1 MKLRVALLTMVAAA
15 GVLASIA
22 VAKPPPGHGN
32 PHQGSTT
39 GTTTGTTTTGTTT
52 TTKKGHGK
60 SGDHGQAAKVLVCHK
75 VGNGHY
81 VLVKV
86 SAHSAPAKGK
96 HGGDVL
102 ATNGTCP
109 GPLQGHGSKTTT
121 GSTTTATT
129 TTVATTTTT
138 S

>member
-1 MKLRVALLTMVAAA
+1 MKLRVALLALMALA

-39 GTTTGTTTTGTTT
+39 TGTTATTGTTT
-52 TTKKGHGK
+52 TTSGHGHGHGK
-60 SGDHGQAAKVLVCHK
+60 KTGKVLVCHK

-81 VLVKV
+81 VLVRV
-86 SAHSAPAKGK
+86 SANSALAKGK
-96 HGGDVL
+96 NKNDVL
-102 ATNGTCP
+102 AVNGTCP
-109 GPLQGHGSKTTT
+109 GPIQGHGGNTT
-121 GSTTTATT
+121 GTTKTGTDETTTA
-129 TTVATTTTT
+129 ATTT

>member
-1 MKLRVALLTMVAAA
+1 MGMKLRITLLAMVAAA

-32 PHQGSTT
+32 NEA
-39 GTTTGTTTTGTTT
+39 TTTGTTATSTTGTTT
-52 TTKKGHGK
+52 TTTTSTTTKHHDK
-60 SGDHGQAAKVLVCHK
+60 SDQGEAAKVLVCHK

-86 SAHSAPAKGK
+86 SAHSARAKGK
-96 HGGDVL
+96 HGDVI

-109 GPLQGHGSKTTT
+109 GPLQGHGSTTTT
-121 GSTTTATT
+121 GATT

-138 S
+138 R

>member
-1 MKLRVALLTMVAAA
+1 MKLRVALLAMVAAA

-39 GTTTGTTTTGTTT
+39 GTTTTGTTTTGTTT
-52 TTKKGHGK
+52 TTEKGHGK
-60 SGDHGQAAKVLVCHK
+60 SGDHGRAAKVLVCHK

-121 GSTTTATT
+121 GSTTT

-138 S
+138 P

>member
-1 MKLRVALLTMVAAA
+1 MKLRIALLALMAAA

-39 GTTTGTTTTGTTT
+39 TGTTATGTTT
-52 TTKKGHGK
+52 TTKGHGK
-60 SGDHGQAAKVLVCHK
+60 APAKVLVCHK

-81 VLVKV
+81 VLIKV
-86 SAHSAPAKGK
+86 SAKSAPARGK
-96 HGGDVL
+96 HKGDVL
-102 ATNGTCP
+102 AVNGICP
-109 GPLQGHGSKTTT
+109 GPIQGHHGT
-121 GSTTTATT
+121 TTTATT
-129 TTVATTTTT
+129 TTETTTT